1 MEYDNTNK
9 GAAFPPRPEQAMIL
23 TGKMNLRGED
33 SPVVLVKDTD
43 HKGQTIIGVYKRT
56 GVLFPN
62 DNKVEGDNQ
71 PEYKGP
77 IEDMRMSAWK
87 NISKDGLQ
95 FMSITAQE
103 KLNQPMGQRI
113 DKELQKQEVEDVVP
127 F

>member
-23 TGKMNLRGED
+23 TGKINLRGED
-33 SPVVLVKDTD
+33 NPVVLVKDTD
-43 HKGQTIIGVYKRT
+43 HTGKPIIGVYKRA

-62 DNKVEGDNQ
+62 DKKEEGDNQ

-87 NISKDGLQ
+87 NISKDGMQ

-103 KLNQPMGQRI
+103 KMQQTAQAQPTQ
-113 DKELQKQEVEDVVP
+113 QQETEDVIP